1 MFNKIIDFSVN
12 HRLWVILMLVAT
24 LIGSV
29 FIIPQ
34 LNLDAFP
41 DVTNVQV
48 AVNTEAPGLAAE
60 EVEQLITYPIEAV
73 MYAMPDVEQVRSI
86 SKTGLSGVTVV
97 FKAGTDIYFARQLVF
112 ERLQAAK
119 ELIPK
124 GVGTPEMGPNTS
136 GLGQVFQYL
145 LITDKEA
152 GYDAM
157 ALRSLNDWVV
167 KLLLMP
173 VDGVTDVLSFGGNV
187 RQYQVNIEP
196 SKLLSY
202 ELSQSDI
209 VSALGNN
216 NSNVGGWY
224 MNRGQEQL
232 VVRGT
237 GWFSGGAAGITDI
250 EQVPVKIVDGTVIT
264 VADVASVELGSE
276 IRQGAATMT
285 RRAENGDIEVLGE
298 VVSGIVLKRMG
309 ANTKSTIDGINA
321 RLPLIEQALPK
332 GVRFEA
338 FYDQSDL
345 IVKAVNTVVDSLIL
359 AFIFIALVLALF
371 LMNLRATFLVLI
383 SIPISIAMT
392 LMIMSYLGLSANLM
406 SLGGIVIAMGM
417 LVDGSVVMV
426 ENMFRHLNRADEA
439 QLDAATAGNEKGALS
454 INNESINNAF
464 INSESID
471 TADNNRKITDSGPGA
486 LADKRNAIPLR
497 LKQAGKEV
505 ARPIFFAATIILV
518 VFMPLFSF
526 EGVEAKLFQ
535 PMAISIILAVVSA
548 IFVALIVVP
557 ALATYLFKKD
567 VKVRES
573 IILRPLERWY
583 RQALALAMKHTKV
596 VISSSVLL
604 LLSAIT
610 LVPQIGTEFVPELE
624 EGTINL
630 RVTLAPSS
638 SLTTA
643 LQVAPILEKML
654 LTFPE
659 VEYALSRM
667 GRAEIGGDPEPVNN
681 IEIYIGLKPVNEWTS
696 ATNRDELQRLMALKL
711 EQFPGL
717 LLNFS
722 QPIATRVDELLS
734 GVKAQLAVKLFGP
747 DLDVL
752 ASKGQEIETAIKA
765 VEGARDVAM
774 EQIVGEAQLVIKPDR
789 QQLSRFGFSVADVMD
804 LVKNG
809 IGGTTAGQVINGNE
823 RYDIYVRLQEK
834 SRNNRDVIADLRL
847 QSPTGAWVRLG
858 DIADISLAS
867 GPPQVRRDDV
877 QRRVVIQANV
887 QGRDMGSVVT
897 DIRAAIAASV
907 DLPAGYSVVI
917 GGQFENQQRAQARLA
932 IVLPVSLGLIA
943 LLLYFAFGSSG
954 QALLILVTVPLAV
967 IGGVFSLYFSGQYLS
982 VPSSVGFITL
992 FGVAVLNGV
1001 VMVESINQRI
1011 KAGLVVSK
1019 AVFEGA
1025 TSRLRPVL
1033 MTAITSALGLIPML
1047 MSNGVG
1053 AEIQRPLASV
1063 IVGGLVTATLLTL
1076 FVLPVLFSWF
1086 SKEKIAQLTH

>member
-1 MFNKIIDFSVN
+1 MFNKMIDFSVN
-12 HRLWVILMLVAT
+12 NRLLVMLMLVAT
-24 LIGSV
+24 LAGSV

-97 FKAGTDIYFARQLVF
+97 FKEGTDIYFARQLVF

-119 ELIPK
+119 ELIPQ

-145 LITDKEA
+145 LIADEDA

-157 ALRSLNDWVV
+157 ALRSLNDWIV

-209 VSALGNN
+209 VGALENN

-237 GWFSGGAAGITDI
+237 GWFSGSEAGLTDI
-250 EQVPVKIVDGTVIT
+250 QQVPIKTVDGTVIT
-264 VADVASVELGSE
+264 VADVATVELGSE

-285 RRAENGDIEVLGE
+285 RRSKNGEIESLGE

-345 IVKAVNTVVDSLIL
+345 IVKAVNTVVESLIL
-359 AFIFIALVLALF
+359 AFIFIAIVLALF

-383 SIPISIAMT
+383 SIPISIAIT

-406 SLGGIVIAMGM
+406 SLGGIAVAIGM

-426 ENMFRHLNRADEA
+426 ENMFRHLNRPDEA
-439 QLDAATAGNEKGALS
+439 HLS
-454 INNESINNAF
+454 SAIARNESVGLITAPKVSDKESNNSAL
-464 INSESID
+464 IEGKV
-471 TADNNRKITDSGPGA
+471 ADPDPHDVVHDDSSG
-486 LADKRNAIPLR
+486 IPLR

-505 ARPIFFAATIILV
+505 ARPIFFAASIILV

-535 PMAISIILAVVSA
+535 PMAISIILAVISA

-557 ALATYLFKKD
+557 ALATYMFKKG
-567 VKVRES
+567 VKARES

-583 RQALALAMKHTKV
+583 RKSLALAMQQTKV
-596 VISSSVLL
+596 VIGISLILL
-604 LLSAIT
+604 FSAMV
-610 LVPQIGTEFVPELE
+610 LVPKIGTEFVPELE

-630 RVTLAPSS
+630 RATLAPSS
-638 SLTTA
+638 SLATA
-643 LQVAPILEKML
+643 LQVAPILEEKLMA
-654 LTFPE
+654 FPE
-659 VEYALSRM
+659 VDYALSRM

-681 IEIYIGLKPVNEWTS
+681 IEIYIGLKPVSEWTS
-696 ATNRDELQRLMALKL
+696 ASDRYELQRLMAIEL

-734 GVKAQLAVKLFGP
+734 GVKAQLAIKLFGP
-747 DLDVL
+747 DLSIL
-752 ASKGQEIETAIKA
+752 ALKGQEIESAIKA
-765 VEGARDVAM
+765 VEGTRDVAM
-774 EQIVGEAQLVIKPDR
+774 EQIVGEAQLVIKPNR
-789 QQLSRFGFSVADVMD
+789 EQLSRFGFSVGDVMS
-804 LVKNG
+804 LVQNG
-809 IGGTTAGQVINGNE
+809 IGGITAGQVINGNE

-834 SRNNRDVIADLRL
+834 SRNSRDAIAEIRL

-858 DIADISLAS
+858 DIADISLES

-887 QGRDMGSVVT
+887 QDRDMGSVVA
-897 DIRAAIAASV
+897 DIRAVIAANV
-907 DLPAGYSVVI
+907 DLPAGYSVAI

-932 IVLPVSLGLIA
+932 IVLPVSLALIA
-943 LLLYFAFGSSG
+943 LLLYFAFGSIG
-954 QALLILVTVPLAV
+954 QAMLILVNVPLAI
-967 IGGVFSLYFSGQYLS
+967 IGGVFSLYLSGQYLS

-1011 KAGLVVSK
+1011 QGGSVVSK

-1086 SKEKIAQLTH
+1086 SKAKIVELKR

>member
-1 MFNKIIDFSVN
+1 M
-12 HRLWVILMLVAT
+12 LMLMAT
-24 LIGSV
+24 LVGSV
-29 FIIPQ
+29 FIIPK

-48 AVNTEAPGLAAE
+48 AINTEAPGLAAE

-97 FKAGTDIYFARQLVF
+97 FKEGTDIYFARQLVF

-119 ELIPK
+119 ELIPQ

-145 LITDKEA
+145 LIADEDA

-157 ALRSLNDWVV
+157 ALRSLNDWIV

-209 VSALGNN
+209 VSALENN

-237 GWFSGGAAGITDI
+237 GWFSGGAAGLTDI
-250 EQVPVKIVDGTVIT
+250 QQVPVKTVDGTVIT
-264 VADVASVELGSE
+264 VADVATVELGSE

-285 RRAENGDIEVLGE
+285 RRSKNGDIESLGE

-345 IVKAVNTVVDSLIL
+345 IVKAVNTVVESLIL
-359 AFIFIALVLALF
+359 AFIFIAIVLALF

-383 SIPISIAMT
+383 SIPISIAIT

-406 SLGGIVIAMGM
+406 SLGGIAVAIGM

-426 ENMFRHLNRADEA
+426 ENMFRHLNRPDEA
-439 QLDAATAGNEKGALS
+439 HLSSAIARNESAGLITAPKVSDKESNNSALS
-454 INNESINNAF
+454 ERKA
-464 INSESID
+464 
-471 TADNNRKITDSGPGA
+471 ADPDPHDVVHDDGSG
-486 LADKRNAIPLR
+486 IPLR

-505 ARPIFFAATIILV
+505 ARPIFFAASIILV

-535 PMAISIILAVVSA
+535 PMAISIILAVISA

-557 ALATYLFKKD
+557 AMATYMFKKG
-567 VKVRES
+567 VKERES

-583 RQALALAMKHTKV
+583 RKSLAIAMHQTKV
-596 VISSSVLL
+596 VIGISLILL
-604 LLSAIT
+604 FSAMAI
-610 LVPQIGTEFVPELE
+610 VPQIGTEFVPELE

-630 RVTLAPSS
+630 RATLAPSS
-638 SLTTA
+638 SLATA
-643 LQVAPILEKML
+643 LQVAPILEEKLMA
-654 LTFPE
+654 FPE
-659 VEYALSRM
+659 VDYALSRM

-681 IEIYIGLKPVNEWTS
+681 IEIYIGLKPVSEWTS
-696 ATNRDELQRLMALKL
+696 ASDRYELQRLMAIEL

-734 GVKAQLAVKLFGP
+734 GVKAQLAIKLFGP
-747 DLDVL
+747 DLTIL
-752 ASKGQEIETAIKA
+752 ALKGQEIESAIKS

-789 QQLSRFGFSVADVMD
+789 EQLSRFGFSVGDVMS
-804 LVKNG
+804 LVQNG
-809 IGGTTAGQVINGNE
+809 IGGITAGQVINGNE

-834 SRNNRDVIADLRL
+834 SRNSRDAIAEIRL

-858 DIADISLAS
+858 DIADISLES

-887 QGRDMGSVVT
+887 QDRDMGSVVA
-897 DIRAAIAASV
+897 DIRAVIAANV
-907 DLPAGYSVVI
+907 DLPAGYSVAI

-943 LLLYFAFGSSG
+943 LLLYFAFGSIG
-954 QALLILVTVPLAV
+954 QAMLILVNVPLAI
-967 IGGVFSLYFSGQYLS
+967 IGGVFSLYLSGQYLS

-1011 KAGLVVSK
+1011 QGGSVVSK

-1086 SKEKIAQLTH
+1086 SKAKIVELKR

>member
-1 MFNKIIDFSVN
+1 MFNKLIDFSVN
-12 HRLWVILMLVAT
+12 NRLLVILMLVAI
-24 LIGSV
+24 LVGSV
-29 FIIPQ
+29 FIIPK

-97 FKAGTDIYFARQLVF
+97 FKEGTDIYFARQLVF
-112 ERLQAAK
+112 ERLQAAN
-119 ELIPK
+119 ELIPA

-145 LITDKEA
+145 LIADKAA

-157 ALRSLNDWVV
+157 ALRSLNDWLV

-173 VDGVTDVLSFGGNV
+173 VDGVTDVLSFGGDV

-202 ELSQSDI
+202 ELSQADI
-209 VSALGNN
+209 VDALDNN

-232 VVRGT
+232 VIRGT
-237 GWFSGGAAGITDI
+237 GWFSGDEAGITDI
-250 EQVPVKIVDGTVIT
+250 SQVPVKIVDGTVIT
-264 VADVASVELGSE
+264 VADVATVELGSE
-276 IRQGAATMT
+276 IRQGAVTMT
-285 RRAENGDIEVLGE
+285 RRTETGEMESLGE

-309 ANTKSTIDGINA
+309 ANTKATIDGINA

-332 GVRFEA
+332 GVRFEP

-359 AFIFIALVLALF
+359 AFIFIAIVLALF

-383 SIPISIAMT
+383 SIPISIAIT
-392 LMIMSYLGLSANLM
+392 LMIMSYFGLSANLM
-406 SLGGIVIAMGM
+406 SLGGIAVAIGM

-426 ENMFRHLNRADEA
+426 ENMFKHLNRP
-439 QLDAATAGNEKGALS
+439 NERHKPSA
-454 INNESINNAF
+454 NNEGDSVGHVQTPHDVAND
-464 INSESID
+464 D
-471 TADNNRKITDSGPGA
+471 TGIA
-486 LADKRNAIPLR
+486 LC

-505 ARPIFFAATIILV
+505 ARPVFFAAAIILV

-535 PMAISIILAVVSA
+535 PMAISIILAVISA

-557 ALATYLFKKD
+557 AMASYLFTQG
-567 VKVRES
+567 VKERES
-573 IILRPLERWY
+573 IVLRPLDKWY
-583 RQALALAMKHTKV
+583 RKALAMAMVRTKI
-596 VISSSVLL
+596 VIASSIILL
-604 LLSAIT
+604 IAAVALL
-610 LVPQIGTEFVPELE
+610 PQIGTEFVPELE

-630 RVTLAPSS
+630 RATLAPSS
-638 SLTTA
+638 SLETA
-643 LQVAPILEKML
+643 LQVAPILEAKLMA
-654 LTFPE
+654 FPE
-659 VEYALSRM
+659 VEYTLSRM

-681 IEIYIGLKPVNEWTS
+681 IEIYIGLKPVSEWTS
-696 ATNRDELQRLMALKL
+696 AKNRYELQRLMAIEL

-734 GVKAQLAVKLFGP
+734 GVKAQLAIKLFGP
-747 DLDVL
+747 DLATL
-752 ASKGQEIETAIKA
+752 AAKGQEIAAAIKA

-774 EQIVGEAQLVIKPDR
+774 EQIVGEAQLVIKPNR
-789 QQLSRFGFSVADVMD
+789 AQLSRYGFSVGDVMS
-804 LVKNG
+804 LVKDG
-809 IGGTTAGQVINGNE
+809 IGGTTAGQVIDGNE

-834 SRNNRDVIADLRL
+834 SRNNREVIAELRL

-858 DIADISLAS
+858 DIADISVAS

-887 QGRDMGSVVT
+887 QGRDMGSVVA
-897 DIRAAIAASV
+897 DIRRIIAANV
-907 DLPAGYSVVI
+907 DLPAGYSVAI

-932 IVLPVSLGLIA
+932 IVIPVSLGLIA
-943 LLLYFAFGSSG
+943 LLLYFAFGSTG
-954 QALLILVTVPLAV
+954 QAMLILVNVPLAV
-967 IGGVFSLYFSGQYLS
+967 IGGIFSLYISGQYLS

-1011 KAGLVVSK
+1011 QDGLAISV

-1063 IVGGLVTATLLTL
+1063 IVGGLVTSTLLTL
-1076 FVLPVLFSWF
+1076 FVLPILFSWF
-1086 SKEKIAQLTH
+1086 SKAKIAQLTRR